1 VSFSSE
7 AAPRTIA
14 FFPPRLVTGG
24 TQKHLLEVLKFLDRT
39 RFRPIVI
46 SAKRGGELGRAIVAA
61 GVELVQ
67 LDLGERMF
75 SADLLRCVRDT
86 AAVFRDRRVDVVQC
100 FQWRP
105 ALIGMLAARLAGRGR
120 IVAGRRS
127 APVEQGGRGLLEDLV
142 VRLADRIVVNAE
154 ALRPGGAA
162 GARTDVIPS
171 GVDTEIFRPR
181 PETRDEMRQRLG
193 LPLGTTGASVIGTVG
208 RLEVRKGTDVLLHAA
223 AALKKKGL
231 SEVRVVVVGDG
242 PLRGELPTLAARL
255 GIADHVH
262 MLGDR
267 SDVHEVLGA
276 LDVFI
281 LPSRTEGMSNA
292 LLEAMATALPVVA
305 TAVGGN
311 PEVVAAETTGV
322 LVPSDNST
330 AMAEAIARLLAAPA
344 MAARL
349 GAAARAHVEER
360 YSAPAMVRRLETV
373 YAAVADA
380 APRSS
385 ADSAVA
391 PAGKTRVSTDSEVYR

>member
-1 VSFSSE
+1 MSSSSE
-7 AAPRTIA
+7 ATPRTIA

-46 SAKRGGELGRAIVAA
+46 SAKSGGELGRAIVAA

-67 LDLGERMF
+67 LELGERML
-75 SADLLRCVRDT
+75 SADLVRCVRET
-86 AAVFRDRRVDVVQC
+86 AAVFRERHVDVVQC

-105 ALIGMLAARLAGRGR
+105 ALIAMLAARLAGRGR

-142 VRLADRIVVNAE
+142 VRLADRVVVNAE
-154 ALRPGGAA
+154 ALRPRGAA
-162 GARTDVIPS
+162 GARTEVIPS

-181 PETRDEMRQRLG
+181 PAGRGETRERLG
-193 LPLGTTGASVIGTVG
+193 LPAREAGVSVVGTVG
-208 RLEVRKGTDVLLHAA
+208 RLEVRKGTDVLLRAA
-223 AALKKKGL
+223 AELKKKGL
-231 SEVRVVVVGDG
+231 SDVRVVVVGDG
-242 PLRGELPTLAARL
+242 PLRDELPALAARL
-255 GIADHVH
+255 GIADRVH

-322 LVPSDNST
+322 LVPSDNPT
-330 AMAEAIARLLAAPA
+330 AMAEAIARLLASPA
-344 MAARL
+344 TAARL
-349 GAAARAHVEER
+349 GAAARVHVEER

-380 APRSS
+380 APHGSVQ
-385 ADSAVA
+385 SAVA
-391 PAGKTRVSTDSEVYR
+391 PAGNTPVSTDSEVYR

>member
-1 VSFSSE
+1 MSSSSE
-7 AAPRTIA
+7 ATPRTIA

-24 TQKHLLEVLKFLDRT
+24 TQRHLLEVVKFLDRS

-67 LDLGERMF
+67 LDLGERML
-75 SADLLRCVRDT
+75 SPDLVRCVRET
-86 AAVFRDRRVDVVQC
+86 AAVFRERRVDVVQC

-127 APVEQGGRGLLEDLV
+127 APVEQGRRGVLEDLV
-142 VRLADRIVVNAE
+142 VRLADRIIVNAE
-154 ALRPGGAA
+154 ALRPRGAA

-181 PETRDEMRQRLG
+181 PDTRDATRARLG
-193 LPLGTTGASVIGTVG
+193 LPSGPPIIGTVG
-208 RLEVRKGTDVLLHAA
+208 RLEVRKGTDVLLEAA
-223 AALKKKGL
+223 AALRKKGL
-231 SEVRVVVVGDG
+231 PEVRVVVVGDG
-242 PLRGELPTLAARL
+242 PLRDELPALAARL
-255 GIADHVH
+255 GLADQVF

-276 LDVFI
+276 LDLFV

-322 LVPSDNST
+322 LVPPDNST
-330 AMAEAIARLLAAPA
+330 AMAEAIARLLASPDA
-344 MAARL
+344 AARL
-349 GAAARAHVEER
+349 GVAARAHVVDR
-360 YSAPAMVRRLETV
+360 YSAPAMVRRLEAV

-380 APRSS
+380 APRRSVG
-385 ADSAVA
+385 SAVA
-391 PAGKTRVSTDSEVYR
+391 PAENAHVSTDSEVYR

>member
-1 VSFSSE
+1 MSSSSE
-7 AAPRTIA
+7 ATPRTIA

-24 TQKHLLEVLKFLDRT
+24 TQRHLLEVLKFLDRS

-61 GVELVQ
+61 DVELVQ
-67 LDLGERMF
+67 LDLGERML
-75 SADLLRCVRDT
+75 SPDLVRCVRET
-86 AAVFRDRRVDVVQC
+86 AAVFRERRVDVVQC

-127 APVEQGGRGLLEDLV
+127 APVEQGGRGVVEDLV
-142 VRLADRIVVNAE
+142 VRLADRIIVNAE
-154 ALRPGGAA
+154 ALRPRGAA

-181 PETRDEMRQRLG
+181 ADAREATRARLG
-193 LPLGTTGASVIGTVG
+193 LPSGPTIIGTVG
-208 RLEVRKGTDVLLHAA
+208 RLEVRKGTDVLLEAVA
-223 AALKKKGL
+223 ELRKKGL
-231 SEVRVVVVGDG
+231 PEVRVVVVGDG
-242 PLRGELPTLAARL
+242 PLRDELPALAARL
-255 GIADHVH
+255 GLADQVF

-276 LDVFI
+276 LDLFV

-322 LVPSDNST
+322 LVPPDNST
-330 AMAEAIARLLAAPA
+330 AMAEAIARLLASPDA
-344 MAARL
+344 AARL
-349 GAAARAHVEER
+349 GVAARAHVEDR
-360 YSAPAMVRRLETV
+360 YSAPAMVRRLEAV

-380 APRSS
+380 APRRSVGS
-385 ADSAVA
+385 AL
-391 PAGKTRVSTDSEVYR
+391 PAAENARVSTDSEVYR